1 MTELAKVLPASGV
14 SILEWCDVSEEEFLS
29 ALLTALGLRDS

>member
-14 SILEWCDVSEEEFLS
+14 TILEWCDVSEEEFLE
-29 ALLTALGLRDS
+29 AVLVALGLHSS